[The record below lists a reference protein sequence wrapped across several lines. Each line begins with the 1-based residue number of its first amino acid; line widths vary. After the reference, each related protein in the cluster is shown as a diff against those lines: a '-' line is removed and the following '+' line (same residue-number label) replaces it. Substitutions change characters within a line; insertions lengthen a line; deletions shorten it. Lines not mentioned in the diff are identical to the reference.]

1 MDKKKIGW
9 LVLGLIVIVALSFA
23 GYRIYQDKVTQTENA
38 HRKVLNERLTNLYED
53 QKTGYFKANLS
64 ETAFDDLTNE
74 VKNQQGNSQ
83 TLTDIEHT
91 KKDFAIQT
99 ELNGLFESDVLNGLD
114 LSAHPI
120 LTEPE
125 AEKIKELKNQ
135 LAQSTA
141 KEKDW
146 GQDMA
151 MILGIAEKQSADYSK
166 ADNDLT
172 NLLNKGNAISLSD
185 YLAEV
190 RTLAVLPDGV
200 YKESLLKKLDPVKN
214 QLANENSSFANEIQ
228 QSEASLAAAEKT
240 YQEKQAKALLAR
252 NKELAE
258 LKKELA
264 EKQATYDSYKDLQ
277 DSIND
282 SKRAESSRKQKESEE
297 SDANDSSSES
307 SSSTSSSNS
316 SSSSSS
322 SSHEENNQ
330 AENE

>member
-9 LVLGLIVIVALSFA
+9 LVLGVIVIVALSFA
-23 GYRIYQDKVTQTENA
+23 GYRIYQEKVTQTENA

-74 VKNQQGNSQ
+74 VKNQQENSQ
-83 TLTDIEHT
+83 TLTDIEHA

-120 LTEPE
+120 LTGPE

-135 LAQSTA
+135 LAESTA

-151 MILGIAEKQSADYSK
+151 MILGIAEKQSTDYTK
-166 ADNDLT
+166 ADENLT
-172 NLLNKGNAISLSD
+172 NLLNKGNAIRLSD

-190 RTLAVLPDGV
+190 RTLAVLPDGE
-200 YKESLLKKLDPVKN
+200 YKEGLLKKLEPIKN
-214 QLANENSSFANEIQ
+214 QLANENASFANEI
-228 QSEASLAAAEKT
+228 
-240 YQEKQAKALLAR
+240 
-252 NKELAE
+252 
-258 LKKELA
+258 
-264 EKQATYDSYKDLQ
+264 
-277 DSIND
+277 
-282 SKRAESSRKQKESEE
+282 
-297 SDANDSSSES
+297 
-307 SSSTSSSNS
+307 
-316 SSSSSS
+316 
-322 SSHEENNQ
+322 
-330 AENE
+330 